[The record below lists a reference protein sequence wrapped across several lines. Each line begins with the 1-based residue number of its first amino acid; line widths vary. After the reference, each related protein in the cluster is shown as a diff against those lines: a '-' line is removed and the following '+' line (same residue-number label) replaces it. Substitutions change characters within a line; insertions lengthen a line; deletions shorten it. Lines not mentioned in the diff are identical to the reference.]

1 MSHQSV
7 CFLLNTSHWD
17 MKCPIRVCVFISTLD
32 EGTKMSHHDKNH
44 TLFKVQG
51 ANNSSTVVYKDNFDL
66 TYHNIREDLAVK
78 CVQMVLN

>member
-7 CFLLNTSHWD
+7 CFLLNTSFWD
-17 MKCPIRVCVFISTLD
+17 LKCPFKVCALISTLNK
-32 EGTKMSHHDKNH
+32 ETKMSHHDKNH

-66 TYHNIREDLAVK
+66 THHNIFKVLALKFVP
-78 CVQMVLN
+78 LD